1 LSKKKLKK
9 NINLEIDKIKTLISL
24 RRVKKNKILVE
35 INKKIIKSKI
45 LIKIKIFIQ
54 KKLTK
59 KKKMN
64 NK

>member
-59 KKKMN
+59 KKMMN